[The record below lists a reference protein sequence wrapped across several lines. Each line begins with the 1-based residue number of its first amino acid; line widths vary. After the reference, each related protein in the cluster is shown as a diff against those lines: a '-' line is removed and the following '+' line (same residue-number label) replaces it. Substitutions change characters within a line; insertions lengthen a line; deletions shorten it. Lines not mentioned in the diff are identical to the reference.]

1 MTIPPY
7 EPPIDLGSFRQLP
20 PRPRRRF
27 RKWIVLFIVLFFG
40 LIPWLSGAAID
51 WLWFKEIGYETVF
64 WTDLNTRVA
73 LFAIGGL
80 VTFAFLY
87 GNLRL
92 AQRGPVTQPIL
103 LANPTGPPVD
113 LVAIIGRLAL
123 PLAAVL
129 SFLFGISLS
138 SLWLTVLK
146 ATNSI
151 AVGSVDPIFGRDIG
165 YYLFTLPLA
174 AAALNVLVSLTF
186 LSLLATTAMYWVR
199 GDLILP
205 PRRTSVERQ
214 AAMHLGGLLAFLFV
228 LIAVRLWLVRVP
240 ALLYSTTGPLFG
252 ASYTDTHATLPALNV
267 SAIAALL
274 SAALVIWGIVR
285 GKLVWFGT
293 VAIALYLVVALVGR
307 GVFPFAMQKLFV
319 APNELNRETVY
330 LSHHIKAT
338 RQAWGL
344 DQVTTRDLSGE
355 DRLDMADITANPGT
369 IENVRLWERDLL
381 AQTFGSLQE
390 IRTYY
395 DFIQV
400 DDDRYTIDGRYRQV
414 HLSARELN
422 TRSLPTKT
430 FINERL
436 TFTHGM
442 GLTMAPVNQVTQE
455 GLPVLFIKDLPPVSG
470 VSLKVTRPQIYF
482 GELTDSYVFVNTGQ
496 PEFDYPSGEDNIFT
510 SYKGSGGVPI
520 SSFVRKLLFAW
531 HFQSLKLLLSNDVT
545 PESRVIYDR
554 DIPTRARKAL
564 PFLSFDG
571 DPYLVLSDAGE
582 LKWFVD
588 AYTASDHYP
597 YSKPRADGVNY
608 LRNSVKLVIDAYD
621 GKITAYIADPS
632 DPIIKTYGRIFGG
645 IFQPLSAMPED
656 LRRHVRYPTD
666 LFEAQ
671 TAMYATYHMI
681 DAHTFYHRE
690 DQWQMPRV
698 DAAAAEHGNP
708 FMRHVIM
715 RLPEEQAAEYIYMSP
730 FTPRGKDNLA
740 SWMVARNDGEKY
752 GELLVYR
759 FPKQSLVFGPRQ
771 IMNRIN
777 QDTEISRQV
786 TLWDQSGS
794 EVIKGELLVIPIEE
808 SLIYVQPLYTR
819 ARGGTIPE
827 MKRVIVAYQNHVV
840 MEETL
845 DQGLARLFGA
855 EGDARAARAG
865 RDISGAA
872 APAASSISTPAPVV
886 AAPLSAAGA
895 TLAQR
900 AQAHYDRALAAQ
912 RSGDWA
918 TYGEEIRRLGEVLRQ
933 LRP

>member
-1 MTIPPY
+1 MTIPPH
-7 EPPIDLGSFRQLP
+7 EPPVDFGTIRALP
-20 PRPRRRF
+20 NRPRRRF
-27 RKWIVLFIVLFFG
+27 RKWIVLLVVLFFG
-40 LIPWLSGAAID
+40 LIPWIVGAATD
-51 WLWFKEIGYETVF
+51 WLWFKEIGYQTVF
-64 WTDLNTRVA
+64 WTELNTRASLFGLGA
-73 LFAIGGL
+73 LL
-80 VTFAFLY
+80 TFGFLY
-87 GNLRL
+87 GNLRV

-103 LANPTGPPVD
+103 LANPSGPPVD
-113 LVAIIGRLAL
+113 IVAIIGKLAMPLAL
-123 PLAAVL
+123 VLAVL
-129 SFLFGISLS
+129 FGLSLS
-138 SLWLTVLK
+138 ALWMTVLQ
-146 ATNSI
+146 ATNGVT
-151 AVGSVDPIFGRDIG
+151 VGTADPIFGRDVS

-174 AAALNVLVSLTF
+174 AAALNVLVSLTV
-186 LSLLATTAMYWVR
+186 LSLLATIAMYWVR

-205 PRRTSVERQ
+205 PKRPAVERA

-228 LIAVRLWLVRVP
+228 LVAIRLWVVSVP
-240 ALLYSTTGPLFG
+240 ALVYSTTGPLVG
-252 ASYTDTHATLPALNV
+252 ASYTDIHATLPALNV
-267 SAIAALL
+267 SAVVALL
-274 SAALVIWGIVR
+274 CAALVIWGIVR
-285 GKLVWFGT
+285 GRLVWFSA
-293 VAIALYLVVALVGR
+293 VSIALYLVVALVGR
-307 GVFPFAMQKLFV
+307 GLFPLAMQKLYTG
-319 APNELNRETVY
+319 PNELNLETTY
-330 LSHHIKAT
+330 LGHHIKST

-344 DQVTTRDLSGE
+344 DRVTTRDLSGE
-355 DRLDMADITANPGT
+355 DRLSMADITANPGT

-400 DDDRYTIDGRYRQV
+400 DDDRYMIDGRYRQV

-422 TRSLPTKT
+422 TQSLPTKT

-482 GELTDSYVFVNTGQ
+482 GELTDSYAFVNTGQ
-496 PEFDYPSGEDNIFT
+496 PEFDYPSGEQNIFT
-510 SYKGSGGVPI
+510 SYKGSGGVAI
-520 SSFVRKLLFAW
+520 SSFATKLLFAW
-531 HFQSLKLLLSNDVT
+531 HFQSLKLLLSNDVK
-545 PESRVIYDR
+545 PQSRVMYSR
-554 DIPTRARKAL
+554 DIPTRVRKAL
-564 PFLSFDG
+564 PFLTFDG
-571 DPYLVLSDAGE
+571 DPYLVLNDAGE

-588 AYTASDHYP
+588 GYATSTHYP
-597 YSKPRADGVNY
+597 YSRPRADGVNY
-608 LRNSVKLVIDAYD
+608 MRNSVKLVIDAYD
-621 GKITAYIADPS
+621 GKITAYVADPA
-632 DPIIKTYGRIFGG
+632 DPLIRTYERIFRG
-645 IFQPLSAMPED
+645 IFRPLTAMPQD

-681 DAHTFYHRE
+681 DPHTFYHRE

-698 DAAAAEHGNP
+698 EVAAEHGNP
-708 FMRHVIM
+708 FMRHIIM

-845 DQGLARLFGA
+845 EQGLARLFGA

-865 RDISGAA
+865 RDVSGVA
-872 APAASSISTPAPVV
+872 APAAVQPAPSTG
-886 AAPLSAAGA
+886 APAPSAPTGP
-895 TLAQR
+895 LAQR
-900 AQAHYDRALAAQ
+900 AREHYDRALAAQ
-912 RSGDWA
+912 RAGDWA
-918 TYGEEIRRLGEVLRQ
+918 TYGEEIKRLGEVLRQ
-933 LRP
+933 MRP

>member
-20 PRPRRRF
+20 PRPKRRF
-27 RKWIVLFIVLFFG
+27 RKWIVLFLVVFFG
-40 LIPWLSGAAID
+40 LIPWLIGAATD
-51 WLWFKEIGYETVF
+51 WLWFKELGYQTVF
-64 WTDLNTRVA
+64 WTELNTRGA
-73 LFAIGGL
+73 LFGIGGL
-80 VTFAFLY
+80 LTFAFLY

-113 LVAIIGRLAL
+113 VVAIVGKLSL
-123 PLAAVL
+123 PLALVL
-129 SFLFGISLS
+129 SFLFGVSLS
-138 SLWLTVLK
+138 ALWMTVLQ
-146 ATNSI
+146 ASYGVT
-151 AVGSVDPIFGRDIG
+151 VGTADPIFGRDIS

-174 AAALNVLVSLTF
+174 AAVLNVLISLTV

-205 PRRTSVERQ
+205 PRRPSVERP
-214 AAMHLGGLLAFLFV
+214 AAFHIGGMLAFLFV
-228 LIAVRLWLVRVP
+228 LVAIRLWAVSVPGLV
-240 ALLYSTTGPLFG
+240 YSTTGPLFG
-252 ASYTDTHATLPALNV
+252 ASYTDTHATLPALNL
-267 SAIAALL
+267 SAIVALL
-274 SAALVIWGIVR
+274 SAALVVWGMVR
-285 GKLVWFGT
+285 GKLVWFGA
-293 VAIALYLVVALVGR
+293 VAIALYLAVAIVGR
-307 GVFPFAMQKLFV
+307 GVFPFAMQKLLV
-319 APNELNRETVY
+319 APNELNRETPY
-330 LSHHIKAT
+330 LGHHIKAT
-338 RQAWGL
+338 REAWGL
-344 DQVTTRDLSGE
+344 DHVTTRDLSGE
-355 DRLDMADITANPGT
+355 DRLSMADITANPGT

-390 IRTYY
+390 IRLYY
-395 DFIQV
+395 DFVQV
-400 DDDRYTIDGRYRQV
+400 DDDRYMIDGRYRQV
-414 HLSARELN
+414 HLSAREMN
-422 TRSLPTKT
+422 TSLLPTKT

-455 GLPVLFIKDLPPVSG
+455 GLPVLFIKDLPPASV
-470 VSLKVTRPQIYF
+470 VSLKITRPQIYF
-482 GELTDSYVFVNTGQ
+482 GELTQSYAFVNTGQ
-496 PEFDYPSGEDNIFT
+496 PEFDYPSGDQNIFT

-520 SSFVRKLLFAW
+520 GSFAKKLLFAW
-531 HFQSLKLLLSNDVT
+531 HFQSLKLLLSNDVS
-545 PESRVIYDR
+545 PQSRVMYDR
-554 DIPTRARKAL
+554 DIPTRVRKAL

-571 DPYLVLSDAGE
+571 DPYLVLNEAGE

-588 AYTASDHYP
+588 AYTTSGHYP
-597 YSKPRADGVNY
+597 YSQPRGDGVNY
-608 LRNSVKLVIDAYD
+608 MRNSVKLVIDAYQ
-621 GKITAYIADPS
+621 GKITAYVADPA
-632 DPIIKTYGRIFGG
+632 DPLIRTYGRIFGG
-645 IFQPLSAMPED
+645 IFQPLSAMPAD

-671 TAMYATYHMI
+671 TTLYSTYHMV

-698 DAAAAEHGNP
+698 ATEAEHGNP

-715 RLPEEQAAEYIYMSP
+715 RLPGEQAAEYIYMSP

-740 SWMVARNDGEKY
+740 SWMVARNDGERY
-752 GELLVYR
+752 GELIVYR

-845 DQGLARLFGA
+845 EQGLARLFGA
-855 EGDARAARAG
+855 EGDARAERAG
-865 RDISGAA
+865 RDVSGAA
-872 APAASSISTPAPVV
+872 APVSGAPPAAVPATPAPVASV
-886 AAPLSAAGA
+886 GA

-900 AQAHYDRALAAQ
+900 AQQHYDRALAAQ

>member
-7 EPPIDLGSFRQLP
+7 EPPIDIGSARQLP
-20 PRPRRRF
+20 PPPRRRF
-27 RKWIVLFIVLFFG
+27 RKWIVLFFVLFFG
-40 LIPWLSGAAID
+40 LIPWLVGAATD
-51 WLWFKEIGYETVF
+51 WLWFSELGYDTIF
-64 WTDLNTRVA
+64 LTDLTTRVS
-73 LFAIGGL
+73 LFAVGGL
-80 VTFAFLY
+80 VTFAFLW

-92 AQRGPVTQPIL
+92 AQRGTVTQPIL
-103 LANPTGPPVD
+103 LTNPQGPPVD
-113 LVAIIGRLAL
+113 LVAIIGKLML
-123 PLAAVL
+123 PLSMVL
-129 SFLFGISLS
+129 SFLFAVSLAG
-138 SLWLTVLK
+138 LWLTVLQ
-146 ATNSI
+146 ATHGVT
-151 AVGSVDPIFGRDIG
+151 VGATDPIFGRDIG

-174 AAALNVLVSLTF
+174 AAALNVFVSLTVI
-186 LSLLATTAMYWVR
+186 SLLATTAMYWVR

-205 PRRTSVERQ
+205 PKRPAVERS
-214 AAMHLGGLLAFLFV
+214 AAIHLGALLALLFV
-228 LIAVRLWLVRVP
+228 LTAIRLWAVRIP
-240 ALLYSTTGPLFG
+240 ALVYSTTGPLFG
-252 ASYTDTHATLPALNV
+252 ASYTDTHAMLPALNV
-267 SAIAALL
+267 SAVAALL
-274 SAALVIWGIVR
+274 SAALVIWGMVR
-285 GKLVWFGT
+285 GKLVWFST
-293 VAIALYLVVALVGR
+293 VAIALYFAVAILGR
-307 GVFPFAMQKLFV
+307 GLFPFAMQKLLV
-319 APNELNRETVY
+319 APNELDRETQY
-330 LSHHIKAT
+330 LGHHIQAT

-344 DQVTTRDLSGE
+344 DRVTIRDLSGE
-355 DRLDMADITANPGT
+355 DRLSMADITANPGT
-369 IENVRLWERDLL
+369 IENVRLWERELL

-395 DFIQV
+395 DFVQV
-400 DDDRYTIDGRYRQV
+400 DDDRYMIDGRYRQV

-455 GLPVLFIKDLPPVSG
+455 GLPVLFIKDLPPTSV
-470 VSLKVTRPQIYF
+470 VSLQVTRPQIYF

-496 PEFDYPSGEDNIFT
+496 PEFDYPSGEANIFT
-510 SYKGSGGVPI
+510 NYKGEGGVPI
-520 SSFVRKLLFAW
+520 SSLAKKLLFAW

-545 PESRVIYDR
+545 TQSRVMYDR
-554 DIPTRARKAL
+554 DIPTRVRKAL

-571 DPYLVLSDAGE
+571 DPYLVLSEAGE

-588 AYTASDHYP
+588 AYTVSSRYP
-597 YSKPRADGVNY
+597 YSQPRADGVNY
-608 LRNSVKLVIDAYD
+608 MRNSVKLVIDAYD
-621 GKITAYIADPS
+621 GKLTAYVFDPADPL
-632 DPIIKTYGRIFGG
+632 IRTYARIFDG

-666 LFEAQ
+666 LFDAQ
-671 TAMYATYHMI
+671 TSMFTTYHMI

-698 DAAAAEHGNP
+698 ETAERANP

-715 RLPEEQAAEYIYMSP
+715 RLPEEQEAEYIYMSP

-740 SWMVARNDGEKY
+740 SWMVARNDGERY
-752 GELLVYR
+752 GELIVYR

-819 ARGGTIPE
+819 ARGGSIPE

-865 RDISGAA
+865 RDVSGAA
-872 APAASSISTPAPVV
+872 APVPGPAPAATPVTPAPV
-886 AAPLSAAGA
+886 SAAAA
-895 TLAQR
+895 TLTQR
-900 AQAHYDRALAAQ
+900 AQQHYDRALAAQ

>member
-1 MTIPPY
+1 MTTPPH

-20 PRPRRRF
+20 ARPRRRF
-27 RKWIVLFIVLFFG
+27 AKWIVLFIVLFFG
-40 LIPWLSGAAID
+40 LIPWLVGAITD
-51 WLWFKEIGYETVF
+51 WLWFREIGYATVF
-64 WTDLNTRVA
+64 WTDLNARAA
-73 LFAIGGL
+73 LFGIGGL
-80 VTFAFLY
+80 LTFAFLY

-113 LVAIIGRLAL
+113 LVAIIGKLAL

-129 SFLFGISLS
+129 AFLFGISLS
-138 SLWLTVLK
+138 ALWLTVLQGM
-146 ATNSI
+146 NGV
-151 AVGSVDPIFGRDIG
+151 AVGAADPIFGRDVG

-174 AAALNVLVSLTF
+174 AAALNVLVSLTV
-186 LSLLATTAMYWVR
+186 LSLLVTTAMYWVR

-205 PRRTSVERQ
+205 PRRTSVERN
-214 AAMHLGGLLAFLFV
+214 AAFHLGGLLAFLFL
-228 LIAVRLWLVRVP
+228 LIAIRLWAVRVP
-240 ALLYSTTGPLFG
+240 GLLYSTTGPLFG
-252 ASYTDTHATLPALNV
+252 ASYTDTHATRPALNV
-267 SAIAALL
+267 SAAVALL
-274 SAALVIWGIVR
+274 SAALVLWGVVR

-293 VAIALYLVVALVGR
+293 LAIALYLAVAIVGR
-307 GVFPFAMQKLFV
+307 GIFPFAMQKLLV
-319 APNELNRETVY
+319 APNELNRETAY
-330 LSHHIKAT
+330 LGHHIKAT
-338 RQAWGL
+338 REAWGL
-344 DQVTTRDLSGE
+344 DKVVTRDLSGE
-355 DRLDMADITANPGT
+355 DRLSMADITANPGT

-381 AQTFGSLQE
+381 SQTFGSLQE

-395 DFIQV
+395 DFINV
-400 DDDRYTIDGRYRQV
+400 DDDRYMIDGRYRQV

-455 GLPVLFIKDLPPVSG
+455 GLPVLFIKDLPPVS
-470 VSLKVTRPQIYF
+470 VISLKVTRPQIYF

-510 SYKGSGGVPI
+510 SYKGTGGVPI
-520 SSFVRKLLFAW
+520 SSFAKKLLFAW

-545 PESRVIYDR
+545 PQSRVMYNR
-554 DIPTRARKAL
+554 DIPSRVRKAL

-571 DPYLVLSDAGE
+571 DPYLVLNDAGE

-588 AYTASDHYP
+588 AYTTSSNYP
-597 YSKPRADGVNY
+597 YSQPRADGVNY
-608 LRNSVKLVIDAYD
+608 MRNSVKVVIDAFD
-621 GKITAYIADPS
+621 GKVTAYVVDPADPL
-632 DPIIKTYGRIFGG
+632 IRTYGRIFGG
-645 IFQPLSAMPED
+645 IFQPLSAMPDD
-656 LRRHVRYPTD
+656 LRRHIRYPTD
-666 LFEAQ
+666 LFDAQ
-671 TAMYATYHMI
+671 TAMYTTYHMM

-698 DAAAAEHGNP
+698 VTAERANP

-740 SWMVARNDGEKY
+740 SWMVARNDGERY

-855 EGDARAARAG
+855 EGDARAARADREVSG
-865 RDISGAA
+865 ADAPISGAPPAPTPTAPAPVSGAA
-872 APAASSISTPAPVV
+872 A
-886 AAPLSAAGA
+886 
-895 TLAQR
+895 TLTQR
-900 AQAHYDRALAAQ
+900 AQQHYDRALAAQ
-912 RSGDWA
+912 RNGDWA

-933 LRP
+933 MRQ

>member
-1 MTIPPY
+1 MTTPPI
-7 EPPIDLGSFRQLP
+7 EPPIDLGAFRQLP
-20 PRPRRRF
+20 PRPKRRF

-40 LIPWLSGAAID
+40 LIPWLSGAITD
-51 WLWFKEIGYETVF
+51 WLWFRELGYETVF
-64 WTDLNTRVA
+64 WTDLNARAA
-73 LFAIGGL
+73 LFGIGGL
-80 VTFAFLY
+80 LTFGFLY

-113 LVAIIGRLAL
+113 LVAIVGKLVL

-129 SFLFGISLS
+129 AFLFGISLS
-138 SLWLTVLK
+138 AFWLTVMQGV
-146 ATNSI
+146 NGV

-174 AAALNVLVSLTF
+174 AAALNVLVSLTV
-186 LSLLATTAMYWVR
+186 LSLLVTTAMYWVR

-205 PRRTSVERQ
+205 PRRTSVERN
-214 AAMHLGGLLAFLFV
+214 AAFHLGGLLAFLFV
-228 LIAVRLWLVRVP
+228 LIAIRLWAVRVP
-240 ALLYSTTGPLFG
+240 GLLYSTTGPLFG
-252 ASYTDTHATLPALNV
+252 ASYTDTHATLPALNA
-267 SAIAALL
+267 SAIVALV
-274 SAALVIWGIVR
+274 SAALVIWGVVR

-293 VAIALYLVVALVGR
+293 VAIALYLAVAIVGR
-307 GVFPFAMQKLFV
+307 GVFPFAMQKLLV
-319 APNELNRETVY
+319 APNELNRETAY
-330 LSHHIKAT
+330 LGHHIKAT
-338 RQAWGL
+338 REAWGL
-344 DQVTTRDLSGE
+344 DKVVTRDLSGE
-355 DRLDMADITANPGT
+355 DRLSMADITANPGT
-369 IENVRLWERDLL
+369 IENVRLWERELL
-381 AQTFGSLQE
+381 SQTFGSLQE

-395 DFIQV
+395 DFINV
-400 DDDRYTIDGRYRQV
+400 DDDRYMIDGRYRQV

-455 GLPVLFIKDLPPVSG
+455 GLPVLFIKDLPPASG
-470 VSLKVTRPQIYF
+470 ISLKVTRPQIYF

-496 PEFDYPSGEDNIFT
+496 PEFDYPSGDENIFT
-510 SYKGSGGVPI
+510 SYKGTGGVPI
-520 SSFVRKLLFAW
+520 SSFPKKLLFAW

-545 PESRVIYDR
+545 SSSRVMYDR
-554 DIPTRARKAL
+554 DIPTRVRKAL
-564 PFLSFDG
+564 PFLAFDG
-571 DPYLVLSDAGE
+571 DPYLVVSDSGE

-588 AYTASDHYP
+588 AYTASSHYP
-597 YSKPRADGVNY
+597 YSQPRSDGVNY
-608 LRNSVKLVIDAYD
+608 MRNSVKVVVDAFD
-621 GKITAYIADPS
+621 GKITAYVADPA
-632 DPIIKTYGRIFGG
+632 DPLIRTFSRIFRG
-645 IFQPLSAMPED
+645 IFQPLSAMPDD
-656 LRRHVRYPTD
+656 LRRHIRYPTD
-666 LFEAQ
+666 LFDAQ
-671 TAMYATYHMI
+671 TAMYTTYHMV

-698 DAAAAEHGNP
+698 ETAERANP

-740 SWMVARNDGEKY
+740 SWMVARNDGERY

-865 RDISGAA
+865 RDVSGAA
-872 APAASSISTPAPVV
+872 APISGAPPASTPAAPAPVSG
-886 AAPLSAAGA
+886 AAA
-895 TLAQR
+895 TLTQR
-900 AQAHYDRALAAQ
+900 AQQHYDRALAAQ

-918 TYGEEIRRLGEVLRQ
+918 TYGEEIRRLGEVLRLMRQ
-933 LRP
+933 

>member
-1 MTIPPY
+1 M
-7 EPPIDLGSFRQLP
+7 RQLP
-20 PRPRRRF
+20 SRPRRRF

-40 LIPWLSGAAID
+40 LIPWLVGAATD
-51 WLWFKEIGYETVF
+51 WLWFKEIGYQTVF
-64 WTDLNTRVA
+64 LTDLSTRVA
-73 LFAIGGL
+73 LFAVGGL

-92 AQRGPVTQPIL
+92 AQRGAVTQPIL
-103 LANPTGPPVD
+103 LANPSGPPVD
-113 LVAIIGRLAL
+113 LVAIIGKLTL

-138 SLWLTVLK
+138 ALWLTVLQ
-146 ATNSI
+146 ATNGVT
-151 AVGSVDPIFGRDIG
+151 VGTVDPIFGRDIG

-174 AAALNVLVSLTF
+174 AAVLNVLVSLTV
-186 LSLLATTAMYWVR
+186 LALLATMAMYWVR

-205 PRRTSVERQ
+205 PRRPAVERP
-214 AAMHLGGLLAFLFV
+214 AAFHLGGMLAFLFV
-228 LIAVRLWLVRVP
+228 LIAIRLWMVRVP

-252 ASYTDTHATLPALNV
+252 ASYTDTHAMLPALNV
-267 SAIAALL
+267 SAVAALL

-293 VAIALYLVVALVGR
+293 VAIALYIAVAIVGR
-307 GVFPFAMQKLFV
+307 GVFPFAMQKLLV
-319 APNELNRETVY
+319 APNELTRETVY
-330 LSHHIKAT
+330 LGHHIRAT

-344 DQVTTRDLSGE
+344 DRVTTRDLSGE
-355 DRLDMADITANPGT
+355 DRLSMADITANPGT

-400 DDDRYTIDGRYRQV
+400 DDDRYMIDGRYRQV

-496 PEFDYPSGEDNIFT
+496 PEFDYPAGEDNIFT
-510 SYKGSGGVPI
+510 SYKGTGGVPI
-520 SSFVRKLLFAW
+520 SSWAKKLLFAW

-545 PESRVIYDR
+545 PQSRVMYDR
-554 DIPTRARKAL
+554 DIPSRVRKAL
-564 PFLSFDG
+564 PFLTFDG
-571 DPYLVLSDAGE
+571 DPYLVLNDAGE

-588 AYTASDHYP
+588 AYTTTTHYP
-597 YSKPRADGVNY
+597 YSQPRADGVNY
-608 LRNSVKLVIDAYD
+608 MRNSVKIVIDAYD
-621 GKITAYIADPS
+621 GKITAYVADPA
-632 DPIIKTYGRIFGG
+632 DPLIRTYGRIFGG
-645 IFQPLSAMPED
+645 IFQPLTAMPDD

-671 TAMYATYHMI
+671 TAMYTTYHMM

-698 DAAAAEHGNP
+698 DAREQGNP

-740 SWMVARNDGEKY
+740 SWMVARNDGARY

-771 IMNRIN
+771 IVNRIN

-865 RDISGAA
+865 RDVSGAA
-872 APAASSISTPAPVV
+872 VPVSGTPPAPLPTTPAP
-886 AAPLSAAGA
+886 ASAAGA
-895 TLAQR
+895 TLTQR
-900 AQAHYDRALAAQ
+900 AQQHYDRALAAQ

-918 TYGEEIRRLGEVLRQ
+918 VYGEEIRRLGEVLRQ
-933 LRP
+933 LRQ

>member
-1 MTIPPY
+1 MTTPPY
-7 EPPIDLGSFRQLP
+7 EPPIDLGTIRALP
-20 PRPRRRF
+20 NRPRRRF
-27 RKWIVLFIVLFFG
+27 RKWIVLFIVLVFG
-40 LIPWLSGAAID
+40 LIPWIVGAATD
-51 WLWFKEIGYETVF
+51 WLWFKEIGYQTVF
-64 WTDLNTRVA
+64 WTELNTRASLLGLGA
-73 LFAIGGL
+73 LL
-80 VTFAFLY
+80 TFGFLY
-87 GNLRL
+87 GNLKL

-103 LANPTGPPVD
+103 LANPSGPPVD
-113 LVAIIGRLAL
+113 IVAIIGKLAI

-129 SFLFGISLS
+129 AVLFGLSLS
-138 SLWLTVLK
+138 ALWMIVLK
-146 ATNSI
+146 ATNGVP
-151 AVGSVDPIFGRDIG
+151 VGTADPIFGRDVG

-174 AAALNVLVSLTF
+174 AAALNVLVSLTV

-205 PRRTSVERQ
+205 PKRPAVER
-214 AAMHLGGLLAFLFV
+214 AAAVHLGGLLGFLFV
-228 LIAVRLWLVRVP
+228 LVAIRLWVVSVP
-240 ALLYSTTGPLFG
+240 ALVYSTTGPLVG
-252 ASYTDTHATLPALNV
+252 ASYTDIHATLPALNV
-267 SAIAALL
+267 SAVVALVC
-274 SAALVIWGIVR
+274 AALVIWGIVR
-285 GKLVWFGT
+285 GRLVWFSA
-293 VAIALYLVVALVGR
+293 VSVALYVAVALVGR
-307 GVFPFAMQKLFV
+307 GLFPLAMQKLFV
-319 APNELNRETVY
+319 GPNELNRETPY
-330 LSHHIKAT
+330 LGHHIRAT
-338 RQAWGL
+338 RQAWGI
-344 DQVTTRDLSGE
+344 DKVTTRDLSGE
-355 DRLDMADITANPGT
+355 DRLSMADIAANPGT

-390 IRTYY
+390 IRLYY
-395 DFIQV
+395 DFVQV
-400 DDDRYTIDGRYRQV
+400 DDDRYMIDGRYRQV
-414 HLSARELN
+414 HLAAREMN
-422 TRSLPTKT
+422 TSLLPTKT

-470 VSLKVTRPQIYF
+470 VSLKITRPQIYF
-482 GELTDSYVFVNTGQ
+482 GELTESYAFVNTGQ
-496 PEFDYPSGEDNIFT
+496 PEFDYPSGEQNIFT
-510 SYKGSGGVPI
+510 SYKGSGGVAI
-520 SSFVRKLLFAW
+520 SSFARKLLFAW
-531 HFQSLKLLLSNDVT
+531 HFQSLKLLLSNDVSLQ
-545 PESRVIYDR
+545 SRVMYDR
-554 DIPTRARKAL
+554 DIPTRVRKAL
-564 PFLSFDG
+564 PFLAFDG
-571 DPYLVLSDAGE
+571 DPYLVLNDAGE

-597 YSKPRADGVNY
+597 YSQPRSDGANY
-608 LRNSVKLVIDAYD
+608 MRNSVKLVIDAYD
-621 GKITAYIADPS
+621 GKITAYVADPT
-632 DPIIKTYGRIFGG
+632 DPLIRTYERIFAG
-645 IFQPLSAMPED
+645 IFRPISAMPAD
-656 LRRHVRYPTD
+656 LRKHVRYPTD
-666 LFEAQ
+666 LFDAQ
-671 TAMYATYHMI
+671 TRLYATYHMI
-681 DAHTFYHRE
+681 DPHTFYHRE
-690 DQWQMPRV
+690 DQWEMPRV
-698 DAAAAEHGNP
+698 DANPEHGNP

-730 FTPRGKDNLA
+730 FTPRGKENLA

-865 RDISGAA
+865 RDVSGAA
-872 APAASSISTPAPVV
+872 APIAAQPAPVSGAPAP
-886 AAPLSAAGA
+886 AAASGP
-895 TLAQR
+895 LAQR
-900 AQAHYDRALAAQ
+900 AREHYDRALAAQ
-912 RSGDWA
+912 RAGDWA